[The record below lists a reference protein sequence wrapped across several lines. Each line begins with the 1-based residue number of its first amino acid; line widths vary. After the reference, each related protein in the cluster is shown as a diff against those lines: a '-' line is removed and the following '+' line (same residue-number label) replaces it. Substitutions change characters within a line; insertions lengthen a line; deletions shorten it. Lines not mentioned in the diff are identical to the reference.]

1 MIGAVLM
8 LIPTLW
14 ASSASAQ
21 GSPPSAS
28 TSPNSCKSELGIFLG
43 SLLSFEDSEQYWADI
58 FKRNRCQQDDI
69 LEIDREIDTA
79 LDEMREEFFNG
90 CASPEITELQQEI
103 RELKIELYYVRNIV
117 PIQEDTNFKKDVE
130 EQKAEGQDAQQDKVK
145 RDMIERFVQKKKW
158 LTPEE
163 FEEKFAAWV
172 SDYES
177 RIETY
182 LECSSSPWQEVA
194 TKWKEFQEGVKELMK
209 IDKGNEGADRAR
221 EEEGEVKEAKEEEA
235 KVQAVGEKNS
245 GGSAVSG
252 FFEKFFTL
260 RLNGVGPERGIP
272 ELIQDAKEQGDIL
285 TVDQALEATE
295 WEGRRLKRETHK
307 AELLAT
313 YDLLYYRG
321 SADITHDL
329 GTRLQGLIDLVTS
342 TTNGPLKALEQASK
356 QLHEK
361 QGKTSP

>member
-1 MIGAVLM
+1 MIVAVVMMGLWSPPFSM
-8 LIPTLW
+8 RTLPI
-14 ASSASAQ
+14 ASAQ
-21 GSPPSAS
+21 SSPSAPS
-28 TSPNSCKSELGIFLG
+28 QPTAPNSCKSELAIFLG
-43 SLLSFEDSEQYWADI
+43 SLLSFEDSNEYWTDI

-69 LEIDREIDTA
+69 LEIDRQIDTL

-130 EQKAEGQDAQQDKVK
+130 EQKAEGQDAQQDTVK
-145 RDMIERFVQKKKW
+145 RQMIERFVQKKKW

-163 FEEKFAAWV
+163 FEEKFAGWV

-177 RIETY
+177 RVETY
-182 LECSSSPWQEVA
+182 LECPSSPWQEVA

-209 IDKGNEGADRAR
+209 INKGNKGADQAR
-221 EEEGEVKEAKEEEA
+221 EEEAQVST
-235 KVQAVGEKNS
+235 VGEKNS
-245 GGSAVSG
+245 GGSAVPG

-260 RLNGVGPERGIP
+260 RLNGVASERGIP
-272 ELIQDAKEQGDIL
+272 ELIQAAQEQGNIL
-285 TVDQALEATE
+285 TVDEAFQASEQET
-295 WEGRRLKRETHK
+295 RRLQREVHK

-321 SADITHDL
+321 SSDITHDL
-329 GTRLQGLIDLVTS
+329 GTRLQSLIDVVNS
-342 TTNGPLKALEQASK
+342 TTTGPLKALEQAAK

-361 QGKTSP
+361 QGKTSPN

>member
-1 MIGAVLM
+1 M
-8 LIPTLW
+8 LIPL
-14 ASSASAQ
+14 ASAQ
-21 GSPPSAS
+21 GSPPAPSQPSA
-28 TSPNSCKSELGIFLG
+28 PNSCKSELGIFIG
-43 SLLSFEDSEQYWADI
+43 SLLSFEDSNEYWADI

-103 RELKIELYYVRNIV
+103 RELKMELYYVRNIV

-130 EQKAEGQDAQQDKVK
+130 QQKAEGQDARQDKVK
-145 RDMIERFVQKKKW
+145 RDMIERFIQKKKW

-163 FEEKFAAWV
+163 FEEKFAGWV

-182 LECSSSPWQEVA
+182 LECPSSPWQEVA
-194 TKWKEFQEGVKELMK
+194 TQWKEFQEGVKELMK
-209 IDKGNEGADRAR
+209 IDKGNKGTDRAR
-221 EEEGEVKEAKEEEA
+221 EEKEAD
-235 KVQAVGEKNS
+235 VSTVGEKNS
-245 GGSAVSG
+245 GGSAVPG

-260 RLNGVGPERGIP
+260 RLNGVAPERGIP

-342 TTNGPLKALEQASK
+342 TTNGPLKALEQAAK

-361 QGKTSP
+361 QGKTSPN